1 MGGLIGAAVA
11 PVWDAR
17 RGPRTQ
23 EQEDYED
30 VHPDAGRQTES
41 PRGGGPSAVRCFWVT
56 LLALVL
62 LGFVVGPLMGVGNR
76 QLPTDLV
83 LTGVVILMGLPA
95 LQLVAAFVTAVVL
108 AVSGGADRA
117 FQFRRLGRITLG
129 AFLGTI
135 AGILAMVVLV
145 VAFRSIR

>member
-30 VHPDAGRQTES
+30 VRPDAERQTES
-41 PRGGGPSAVRCFWVT
+41 PRSDRGPSAVRSFWVT
-56 LLALVL
+56 LLALVFL
-62 LGFVVGPLMGVGNR
+62 AFVVGLLMGGNGD
-76 QLPTDLV
+76 LPTNFL
-83 LTGVVILMGLPA
+83 LTAVVILMGLPA
-95 LQLVAAFVTAVVL
+95 LQLVAAVVTAVVL

-117 FQFRRLGRITLG
+117 FQYRRLGRITLG
-129 AFLGTI
+129 AFLGTV
-135 AGILAMVVLV
+135 AGILVMVLMG
-145 VAFRSIR
+145 VALSLIR